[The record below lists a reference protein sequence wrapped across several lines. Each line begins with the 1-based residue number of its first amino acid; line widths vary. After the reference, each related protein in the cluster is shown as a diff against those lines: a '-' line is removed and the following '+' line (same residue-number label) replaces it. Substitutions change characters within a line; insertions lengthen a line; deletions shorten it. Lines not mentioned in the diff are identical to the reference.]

1 MLGLVNGIS
10 YNNSVSGLSIGDTH
24 QGGIVFYLDGSG
36 GGLTVAPTDQSSGAE
51 WGCDGVL
58 ISGTAAA
65 IGTGAQNTI
74 DIEAGCTTSGTPAD
88 LCANLTL
95 NGYSDWFLPSKDELN
110 EMYLTSSAMPF
121 VYSNLYWSSTE
132 ASPTKAWAINFALGV
147 IAQYPKNGDSPKVR
161 AIRAF

>member
-1 MLGLVNGIS
+1 MLGLGNGIS
-10 YNNSVSGLSIGDTH
+10 YNNSAILRIGDFY
-24 QGGIVFYLDGSG
+24 QGGIVFYLDGNG

-74 DIEAGCTTSGTPAD
+74 DIEAGCTTSGTAAD

-121 VYSNLYWSSTE
+121 FYSNLYWSSTE
-132 ASPTKAWAINFALGV
+132 ALTTKSWSMNFALGM
-147 IAQYPKNGDSPKVR
+147 IFSYAKSGSAPKVR